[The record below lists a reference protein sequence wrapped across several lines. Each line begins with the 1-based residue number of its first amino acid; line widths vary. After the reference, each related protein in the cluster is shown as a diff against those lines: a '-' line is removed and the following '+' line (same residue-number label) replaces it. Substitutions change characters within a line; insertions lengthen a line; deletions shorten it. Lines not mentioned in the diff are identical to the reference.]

1 MILQGFKRW
10 GWDYFFY
17 GAFLLAVFLKLY
29 LFGAFSDTVF
39 ARTGLVGYIKE
50 SLSQL
55 LNEGTII
62 GFYAGLTL
70 ISVGALLLVSFWTLF
85 LKQSKRWISLL
96 ILNAFLTF
104 LIVGDLIYYRY
115 FNDLL
120 SMTVLSQANQVGA
133 ISGSILDL
141 FQAKD
146 IIFILDLIVLIPLV
160 IILIKRGNG
169 KLKARMVTRGAMGL
183 AAFVIGY
190 LFVMS
195 PINEY
200 TKKYGSAL
208 FASNWYNMALY
219 SQTGLLGFHGFDIYR
234 YVNEAVFEQ
243 KKISAK
249 ESKEIENWFNDHQK
263 EMSKETPFYGVA
275 KDKNVIM
282 IQLEAFQNFV
292 INQKINGEEI
302 TPNINKLINYSMYFP
317 NFSLQTGQGRT
328 SDAEFLANASLHPLY
343 SGSVYVRYPSNTFDS
358 LPGILKQNGYETA
371 AFHAYKKSFWN
382 RYVVYDNYGFDHFF
396 GEGDFKDG
404 EIAGWTLGDKPFMQQ
419 SVDELV
425 KMEKP
430 FYGFM
435 VALTSHHPYNIQSKF
450 RTLDVGEYEG
460 SIVGDY
466 LHSVHYVDEAV
477 GMLVERL
484 KKENLW
490 DETVLLLYGDHDY
503 GVDNNEAMMKI
514 AGEDFTPYNIEK
526 TFHEVPLVMHLPND
540 EGKGVYERTGG
551 QLDLSP
557 TILHALGVP
566 FDDRFQ
572 MGGNLFEEKNQ
583 LVVQR
588 DLSFTNGD
596 YTYKS
601 SVDGFFDKGTCF
613 DGKTGKITDINLCK
627 PAYDQAKKELNISDK
642 VIFSNV
648 LEKFMKKE

>member
-1 MILQGFKRW
+1 MIRQGFRHW
-10 GWDYFFY
+10 GWDFFFY
-17 GAFLLAVFLKLY
+17 GSFIISIFLKLY
-29 LFGAFSDTVF
+29 LFAAFSNTVF
-39 ARTGLVGYIKE
+39 AQNGLPFFLKASIIK
-50 SLSQL
+50 LF
-55 LNEGTII
+55 NEGSIT

-70 ISVGALLLVSFWTLF
+70 ISIGALLVLSFWTLF

-96 ILNAFLTF
+96 ILNVVLTF
-104 LIVGDLIYYRY
+104 IIVGDLIYYRY

-141 FQAKD
+141 FQMKD
-146 IIFILDLIVLIPLV
+146 LVFVIDLLVLIPLV
-160 IILIKRGNG
+160 ILVIKRGNG
-169 KLKARMVTRGAMGL
+169 DLKARAVTRGALGL
-183 AAFVIGY
+183 ATLIIGY
-190 LFVMS
+190 LFITS

-208 FASNWYNMALY
+208 FSSNWYNMALY

-234 YVNEAVFEQ
+234 YVNESVFQQ

-249 ESKEIENWFNDHQK
+249 ESKEIENWFGDHQS
-263 EMSKETPFYGVA
+263 EMNKETPLFGVA

-302 TPNINKLINYSMYFP
+302 TPNINKLINDSMYFP

-343 SGSVYVRYPSNTFDS
+343 SGSVYVRYPSNTYDS

-382 RYVVYDNYGFDHFF
+382 RYIMYDNYGFDHFF

-419 SVDELV
+419 SVDELM
-425 KMEKP
+425 KMKKP

-477 GMLVERL
+477 GMLVDRL
-484 KKENLW
+484 QKENLW
-490 DETVLLLYGDHDY
+490 DDTVLLLYGDHDY
-503 GVDNNEAMMKI
+503 GVDNNDAMMKI
-514 AGEDFTPYNIEK
+514 AGEDNTPYNIEK
-526 TFHEVPLVMHLPND
+526 TFHEVPLVIHLPND
-540 EGKGVYERTGG
+540 EGKGIYERTGG
-551 QLDLSP
+551 QLDLAP
-557 TILHALGVP
+557 TILHALGIP
-566 FDDRFQ
+566 FKDRYM
-572 MGGNLFEEKNQ
+572 MGGNMLEDKNQ

-588 DLSFTNGD
+588 DLSFTNGEF
-596 YTYKS
+596 TYKS

-613 DGKTGKITDINLCK
+613 DGKTGKITDITLCK
-627 PAYDQAKKELNISDK
+627 PAYDQARKELNISDK
-642 VIFSNV
+642 VIFSNE
-648 LEKFMKKE
+648 LERLMKKE